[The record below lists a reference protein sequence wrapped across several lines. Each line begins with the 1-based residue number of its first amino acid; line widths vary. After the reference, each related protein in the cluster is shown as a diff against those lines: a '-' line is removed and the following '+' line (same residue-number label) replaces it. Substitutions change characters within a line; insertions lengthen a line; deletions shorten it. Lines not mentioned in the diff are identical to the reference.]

1 MKQLEDLE
9 AQCRNAKARG
19 EARVSLSTNVIMQ
32 LVAQAKVAAGM
43 SQIER
48 DAARRMGQ

>member
-1 MKQLEDLE
+1 LPT
-9 AQCRNAKARG
+9 
-19 EARVSLSTNVIMQ
+19 VIIMQ

-48 DAARRMGQ
+48 DAAKVMAR